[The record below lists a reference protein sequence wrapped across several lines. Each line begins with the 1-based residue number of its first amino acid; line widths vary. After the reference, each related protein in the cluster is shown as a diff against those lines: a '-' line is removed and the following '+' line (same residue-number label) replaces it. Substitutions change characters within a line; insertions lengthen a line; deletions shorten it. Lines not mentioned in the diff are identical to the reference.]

1 MSNPDQPDPIDR
13 MAESEQATAIA
24 DEQARALVTAA
35 RKIASELVMSDADR
49 RASEERRE
57 RRELIRVVILAM
69 SVGLPAIIGAF
80 ASIVGAMQGQQT
92 HQLVNSRMTEL
103 LEEVG
108 KSQRAEG
115 VLEGKGSSGK

>member
-13 MAESEQATAIA
+13 MATAEQAAAIA

-57 RRELIRVVILAM
+57 RRELIRVVVLAM
-69 SVGLPAIIGAF
+69 IVGLPAIIGAF
-80 ASIVGAMQGQQT
+80 ASIVGTIQGQQT
-92 HQLVNSRMTEL
+92 HNLVNSRMTEL

-115 VLEGKGSSGK
+115 VLEGKGNRDK